1 MKKIKLFGLFV
12 LAGLLFISCS
22 SDDDN
27 GSLDCCT
34 NIINT
39 SDLLGTWLL
48 VEENINGEVE
58 SIDDD
63 ECSFIIDFTSDIF
76 TSTEYFG
83 PDCLSEESFSAPY
96 NVSGNTLVL
105 SVEGDTEEV
114 EILTLSS
121 EVLQVR
127 YEDVYTEDGQEI
139 TDITIETY
147 SKQ

>member
-22 SDDDN
+22 SDDEGGGVIDDN
-27 GSLDCCT
+27 
-34 NIINT
+34 INANE
-39 SDLLGTWLL
+39 LLGTWLL